1 MDQALARQHR
11 PMAVVPRRGM
21 VLMAALI
28 ATFMAA
34 VESTIIATAMP
45 TIVGA
50 LGGFRL
56 FSWVFAAYLLTMA
69 VSVPIYGRLAD
80 IYGRKRIFFVGT
92 GIFLVGTTLCGFA
105 RTMVMLVIFR
115 AIQGIGAGAIQPIAS
130 TVIGDIYTPAERAR
144 VQGYLSSVFGVS
156 AIIGPALGAFIVTHM
171 HWALVFWINLP
182 IGAIAIAMFAIYLP
196 ERVERRQHRID
207 YLGAILLIVGVG
219 APMLALV
226 QARLSAAAT
235 SPPDRARRR
244 HPLALL
250 HERPRA
256 RADGAVSA
264 VAQPGHR
271 ARQFR
276 HLRHRLD
283 DDGGQRLS
291 AHLCARGDGPQP
303 GLAGLVLG
311 CMSVS
316 WMFASFAAGRLMIRT
331 SYRLAGSAR
340 RRGAGDR
347 AAILSQMQP
356 SSGIF
361 WAATGSLVMGVGM
374 GACNTAFL
382 VSIQASVG
390 WSERGVATGA
400 NMFMR
405 VIGQSFGAA
414 LGGAV
419 LNFGVFRRVPD
430 AADAVNRLLEPALRR
445 SLGAAQ
451 ITRLTDAVAAS
462 LARSLSDRDPA
473 RGPDLCRRAGLS
485 GAFEPGPSGG
495 AGRALSGRRV
505 PYNCGK
511 PVEGGE
517 RDGGHSR
524 NRRLSLRG
532 RRRLGQLPDGWKWD
546 ADVAAVGSTGTITS
560 MPSAAARTR

>member
-1 MDQALARQHR
+1 MDQAIAGQQR
-11 PMAVVPRRGM
+11 PASVVPRRGM
-21 VLMAALI
+21 VLMAALM

-45 TIVGA
+45 TIVGD

-80 IYGRKRIFFVGT
+80 IYGRKRVFFVGT

-105 RTMVMLVIFR
+105 RTMVVLVMFR

-156 AIIGPALGAFIVTHM
+156 AIIGPALGAFLVEHVN
-171 HWALVFWINLP
+171 WAVVFWVNLP
-182 IGAIAIAMFAIYLP
+182 IGAASIAMFAVYLP
-196 ERVERRQHRID
+196 ERIERRQHRID
-207 YLGAILLIVGVG
+207 YLGAVLLILGIG

-226 QARLSAAAT
+226 QARSLDPSSIASLVGLGLAML
-235 SPPDRARRR
+235 
-244 HPLALL
+244 LALFV
-250 HERPRA
+250 HEA
-256 RADGAVSA
+256 RAPEPMVPFRLWRNRVIALANFGIFGTGSTMMAVSA
-264 VAQPGHR
+264 FLPTYVQGVMGRTPAV
-271 ARQFR
+271 
-276 HLRHRLD
+276 
-283 DDGGQRLS
+283 
-291 AHLCARGDGPQP
+291 
-303 GLAGLVLG
+303 AGLVLG

-331 SYRLAGSAR
+331 SYRLAAALGGVALAA
-340 RRGAGDR
+340 GAAMLTQLTPTSEIIWP
-347 AAILSQMQP
+347 AA
-356 SSGIF
+356 
-361 WAATGSLVMGVGM
+361 GSLVMGVGM

-414 LGGAV
+414 LGGAI

-445 SLGAAQ
+445 SLGAGE
-451 ITRLTDAVAAS
+451 IVRLTDAVAAS
-462 LARSLSDRDPA
+462 LHEVYLIATVLAALTFLAALSFPA
-473 RGPDLCRRAGLS
+473 RLS
-485 GAFEPGPSGG
+485 PIRPAAP
-495 AGRALSGRRV
+495 A
-505 PYNCGK
+505 
-511 PVEGGE
+511 
-517 RDGGHSR
+517 SR
-524 NRRLSLRG
+524 
-532 RRRLGQLPDGWKWD
+532 
-546 ADVAAVGSTGTITS
+546 
-560 MPSAAARTR
+560 